1 MEKVENN
8 LKTIFEYKPFLEETE
23 AGVFEE
29 VWTTKDGVKIPF
41 SEVTQQ
47 HWSNI
52 YWYHRYMFEISEDR
66 NPPFLGLDEECNP
79 VFDIKHRERYSKLMD
94 VALTQLKL
102 LFEGELLDWVP
113 VYENEKSWY
122 KKQSTRNV
130 LIEKFKEKIKL

>member
-41 SEVTQQ
+41 SQVTQQ

-52 YWYHRYMFEISEDR
+52 YWYHRYIFETSKKHYEFIRWDDEIDEPVLLELT
-66 NPPFLGLDEECNP
+66 NKFLFLMGVAE
-79 VFDIKHRERYSKLMD
+79 RELNLRFK
-94 VALTQLKL
+94 
-102 LFEGELLDWVP
+102 GEILEWVP
-113 VYENEKSWY
+113 IYPNEKAWY
-122 KKQSTRNV
+122 KIQNTRKV
-130 LIEKFKEKIKL
+130 LIEKWKSQK